1 MKFWM
6 VVCADIDGTNFN
18 LLERRGPRYMHDS
31 REDAEREAERLAVA
45 NPASDFAVLEVVAIV
60 TATNPHAKP
69 GDLVAGNVPRWNRE
83 PRPWC
88 GVIPQPDSKTN
99 SASTDV

>member
-18 LLERRGPRYMHDS
+18 MLERRGPRYMHDS

-45 NPASDFAVLEVVAIV
+45 NPASDFAVLASELTFAAAYVSLIA
-60 TATNPHAKP
+60 
-69 GDLVAGNVPRWNRE
+69 
-83 PRPWC
+83 
-88 GVIPQPDSKTN
+88 
-99 SASTDV
+99 SAL